1 MYIVCSLCIANLEVF
16 SDNNEL
22 QKWSSH
28 ALVGMSQRI
37 GEFVRTQ
44 AHYTTHNP
52 KEETH
57 QSETLLQ

>member
-1 MYIVCSLCIANLEVF
+1 MEVF

-28 ALVGMSQRI
+28 VLVGMSQWI